1 MRANRP
7 TSAVE
12 PPKHR
17 RAASD
22 PSHAPSFW
30 LHDVLEHLEQALIQA
45 SESALAE
52 NAILLDREI
61 GGARYVL
68 LRAPSRTR
76 EGASLSPREQEI
88 VRMVAAGHPNKV
100 IADILEISSWTVSTH
115 LRRIFAKLGVASRA
129 AMVAKILNDAPLT
142 QARSDVGP
150 LSLLRGA
157 RG

>member
-1 MRANRP
+1 MRGNRP
-7 TSAVE
+7 TSAAE
-12 PPKHR
+12 ASNHGR
-17 RAASD
+17 TASD
-22 PSHAPSFW
+22 PSNVSSAW
-30 LHDVLEHLEQALIQA
+30 LHDVLEHLEQALALA
-45 SESALAE
+45 SESALAD

-68 LRAPSRTR
+68 LRAPSCAR
-76 EGASLSPREQEI
+76 ETASLSPREQEI

-142 QARSDVGP
+142 PGGLA
-150 LSLLRGA
+150 LSPPRRL
-157 RG
+157 